1 MAGLL
6 KPEAAYA
13 LVSALK
19 DAVSLPIHLHTH
31 DASGN
36 GIYTYARAI
45 DAGVDVVDVA
55 ASSMSGLTSQPAGGS
70 LIHALSGHPRQPLV
84 SAQKF
89 EQISDYW
96 QDVRHL
102 YQAFELDMIAPNPTV
117 YDHEMPGGQYSN
129 LQQQAKAVGLSDR
142 WSEVKEMYARVNML
156 FGDIVK
162 VTPSSKVVGD
172 MALFMVQHHLTEED
186 VLHRASGLDFPDS
199 VVELMKGEL
208 GTPPDGFPQ
217 EVQRAI
223 LKGAAPLTER
233 PGKMMQPLNFD
244 AIKNELF
251 EKLERP
257 VTEFDALAYALY
269 PKVFMDYSS
278 YVARYGDISVLDTN
292 TFFHGMRL
300 GETIEVEIERGKTLY
315 LKLIQIGQPDDHGM
329 RTIYYE
335 MNGVPREVEVK
346 DISIKESSSSR
357 PKADRSNAKQ
367 IGASMPG
374 SVLKVLVETG
384 TRVRKG
390 EQLLVTEAMKMETTI
405 QAPEDGEIKAVHVK
419 EGEAIASQDLLI
431 EFV

>member
-1 MAGLL
+1 
-6 KPEAAYA
+6 
-13 LVSALK
+13 
-19 DAVSLPIHLHTH
+19 
-31 DASGN
+31 
-36 GIYTYARAI
+36 
-45 DAGVDVVDVA
+45 
-55 ASSMSGLTSQPAGGS
+55 
-70 LIHALSGHPRQPLV
+70 
-84 SAQKF
+84 
-89 EQISDYW
+89 
-96 QDVRHL
+96 
-102 YQAFELDMIAPNPTV
+102 
-117 YDHEMPGGQYSN
+117 
-129 LQQQAKAVGLSDR
+129 
-142 WSEVKEMYARVNML
+142 
-156 FGDIVK
+156 

-186 VLHRASGLDFPDS
+186 VLQRASGLDFPDS

-217 EVQRAI
+217 DVQQAI

-233 PGKMMQPLNFD
+233 PGKMMEPLNFD
-244 AIKNELF
+244 AIKHELF